1 MSKGVR
7 PCSAGEGTLELSRT
21 KQTVGLSISY
31 GGLGFNSDRVQE
43 KAGLG
48 LVSMRERLRLVGGQL
63 SITSEPFHGTQVCA
77 QVPLTDRSVP
87 EENGSAAHIAA
98 TEDRE
103 VPHG

>member
-1 MSKGVR
+1 
-7 PCSAGEGTLELSRT
+7 
-21 KQTVGLSISY
+21 
-31 GGLGFNSDRVQE
+31 
-43 KAGLG
+43 
-48 LVSMRERLRLVGGQL
+48 MRERLRLVGGQL
-63 SITSEPFHGTQVCA
+63 SIVSEPFHGTQVCA